1 MTALHT
7 SYGLLQK
14 ALKEAGIRFTT
25 VTPVTYSSGL
35 EWKTISEL
43 KVYCNPIVMDLRIAE
58 IEKALEKYLD
68 EIVISSDQNT
78 IYIKIKN

>member
-7 SYGLLQK
+7 SYGMIQNKLSEAEIRYETITDVK
-14 ALKEAGIRFTT
+14 YTNTKEHYVIRCI
-25 VTPVTYSSGL
+25 
-35 EWKTISEL
+35 KI
-43 KVYCNPIVMDLRIAE
+43 YCNKIVQDIRLAE

-78 IYIKIKN
+78 LYIKIR